1 MMSKKHLTFEEDMKC
16 DGCIPSIV
24 VGVDLWEVKLVVI
37 GLRLRCVV
45 FPRGGKDLKGKTIAL
60 VDGKV

>member
-24 VGVDLWEVKLVVI
+24 VGVDLGEVELVVI
-37 GLRLRCVV
+37 GLRLCCVV
-45 FPRGGKDLKGKTIAL
+45 LP
-60 VDGKV
+60 